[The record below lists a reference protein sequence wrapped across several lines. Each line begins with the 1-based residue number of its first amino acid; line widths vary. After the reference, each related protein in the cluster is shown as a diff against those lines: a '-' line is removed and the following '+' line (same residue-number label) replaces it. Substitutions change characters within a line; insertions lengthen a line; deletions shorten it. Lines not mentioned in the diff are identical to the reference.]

1 MTLKTSSKDAGSG
14 FRKQARE
21 ALYRLFPALPSYAHD
36 PETDTDT
43 IFFPE
48 TATSSI
54 LTTGKIA
61 PPAEQFQKWTQSV
74 AALAQLWG
82 AEEILFITESTTPW
96 RFQDNDYPPAERA
109 LQFLEDQGI
118 GRQFDGGIWLT
129 VAALPV
135 WLPNLLWLVNC
146 NAALPDIYFT
156 TPDQRFI
163 ATFCRYGNLHFYLLQ
178 EADKPLLKLFIEQN
192 QLVNINGSNCTNTFE
207 EAENEGRQLVV

>member
-1 MTLKTSSKDAGSG
+1 MTVPHKDAGSG
-14 FRKQARE
+14 FRKQSRE
-21 ALYRLFPALPSYAHD
+21 VLYRLFPALPSYAYD

-48 TATSSI
+48 TASSSI
-54 LTTGKIA
+54 LTTGKVA

-82 AEEILFITESTTPW
+82 AEEILFVTESTTPW
-96 RFQDNDYPPAERA
+96 RFQDNDYPPAAAA
-109 LQFLEDQGI
+109 LKFLEERGI
-118 GRQFDGGIWLT
+118 GRKFNGGLWIT

-135 WLPNLLWLVNC
+135 WLPQLLWLVHC

-156 TPDQRFI
+156 TPEQRFV

-178 EADKPLLKLFIEQN
+178 EADKPLLQWVITQN
-192 QLVNINGSNCTNTFE
+192 QLHNDNGSNCTSTFGKDV
-207 EAENEGRQLVV
+207 NEGRQTLV